1 MSQITKKELAERI
14 YAVICSSRVR
24 ELVPFRKER
33 FIKEFMKRAKEE
45 LVWECEEAEDWL
57 KQQKEE

>member
-1 MSQITKKELAERI
+1 MAQITKKELAERI
-14 YAVICSSRVR
+14 YTVICSSRIR

-33 FIKEFMKRAKEE
+33 FIKEFMKRTKEE
-45 LVWECEEAEDWL
+45 LEQECKEAEDWL